1 MKITKVDRDSIGS
14 DLGLQPG
21 DIVRSINGARI
32 KDILDFKYYV
42 TDEIIELEIERDG
55 QRTIFEI
62 EKDPDDGLGLEFE
75 PIKVRMCGNDCP
87 FCFVDQNPKG
97 MRQTMYFRD
106 EDYRL
111 SFLAG
116 HFVTLTNI
124 SKRDLDK
131 IVTQRLSPLYISI
144 HAIDPEVRQF
154 LLGIKRDDRLLK
166 KLDFLTSH
174 GIELHTQIVLCP
186 GVNDGKV
193 LEHTVSTLA
202 DYFPQIR
209 SVAVVPLGLTKHREG
224 LTPLTPVTPDYAKTF
239 LDHVD
244 ELGRNYLQKIGKYFI
259 YASDEFFILAGREIP
274 GRDRYDAFE
283 QLENGVGMVRT
294 LFDNFQELE
303 KTLPERLPG
312 KTQFTFVTGMLMKDL
327 LAGRIVARL
336 NEIDNFDVR
345 MVPVKNRFYGET
357 IRITGLLTGQDIY
370 HELQGRELGDCV
382 WLPASCV
389 NEKDIFLD
397 DWRVDELSSRLGTPV
412 RVARGSFE
420 QIINEATQEKEFA

>member
-1 MKITKVDRDSIGS
+1 MKITKVDPGSIGEE
-14 DLGLQPG
+14 LGLQPG
-21 DIVRSINGARI
+21 DVVRSINGARI

-42 TDEIIELEIERDG
+42 TDDFIELEVEREG
-55 QRTIFEI
+55 ERTIFEI
-62 EKDPDDGLGLEFE
+62 EKDTDDGLGLEFE

-97 MRQTMYFRD
+97 MRQSMYFRD

-154 LLGIKRDDRLLK
+154 LLGIRRDDRLLK

-186 GVNDGKV
+186 GVNDGAV

-202 DYFPQIR
+202 GYFPQIR
-209 SVAVVPLGLTKHREG
+209 SVAMVPLGLTKHREG
-224 LTPLTPVTPDYAKTF
+224 LTPLTPVTPEYAKTF
-239 LDHVD
+239 LEHVD
-244 ELGRNYLQKIGKYFI
+244 TLGEQYRSKLGKYFV
-259 YASDEFFILAGREIP
+259 YASDEFYILAGREIP
-274 GRDRYDAFE
+274 GRERYDAFE

-303 KTLPERLPG
+303 KALPARLPAQ
-312 KTQFTFVTGMLMKDL
+312 TRLTFVTGMLMKDL
-327 LAGRIVARL
+327 LAERIVSRL
-336 NEIDNFDVR
+336 NKIDNLDIEI
-345 MVPVKNRFYGET
+345 VPVRNRFYGDT
-357 IRITGLLTGQDIY
+357 IRITGLLTGQDIF
-370 HELQGRELGDCV
+370 HELQGKNLGDCV
-382 WLPASCV
+382 WLPPSCV
-389 NEKDIFLD
+389 NDENIFLD
-397 DWRVDELSSRLGTPV
+397 DWKVDELSSRLGTPV

-420 QIINEATQEKEFA
+420 EIMNDATQEREYA

>member
-1 MKITKVDRDSIGS
+1 MKITKVDPGSIGEE
-14 DLGLQPG
+14 LGLQPG
-21 DIVRSINGARI
+21 DVVRSINGARI

-42 TDEIIELEIERDG
+42 TDDFIELEVEREG
-55 QRTIFEI
+55 ERTIFEI
-62 EKDPDDGLGLEFE
+62 EKDTDDGLGLEFE

-97 MRQTMYFRD
+97 MRQSMYFRD

-154 LLGIKRDDRLLK
+154 LLGIRRDDRLLK

-186 GVNDGKV
+186 GVNDGAV

-202 DYFPQIR
+202 GYFPQIR
-209 SVAVVPLGLTKHREG
+209 SVAMVPLGLTKHREG
-224 LTPLTPVTPDYAKTF
+224 LTPLTPVTPEYAKTF
-239 LDHVD
+239 LEHIDT
-244 ELGRNYLQKIGKYFI
+244 LGEQYRSKLGKYFV
-259 YASDEFFILAGREIP
+259 YASDEFYILAGREIP
-274 GRDRYDAFE
+274 GRERYDAFE

-303 KTLPERLPG
+303 KALPARLPAQ
-312 KTQFTFVTGMLMKDL
+312 TRLTFVTGILMKDL
-327 LAGRIVARL
+327 LAERIVSRL
-336 NEIDNFDVR
+336 NKIDNLDIEI
-345 MVPVKNRFYGET
+345 VPVRNRFYGDT
-357 IRITGLLTGQDIY
+357 IRITGLLTGQDIF
-370 HELQGRELGDCV
+370 HELQGKNLGDCV
-382 WLPASCV
+382 WLPPSCV
-389 NEKDIFLD
+389 NDENIFLD
-397 DWRVDELSSRLGTPV
+397 DWKVDELSSRLGTPV

-420 QIINEATQEKEFA
+420 EIMNDATQEREYA